1 MAVPI
6 SITPFLASHLDKAL
20 ETPSTHTIGPIF
32 KILSGIGSHLLDALP
47 SDLVARLQEQ
57 FKKLLQ
63 TVGTQQHMTDL
74 VCLAVLAVMASSQ
87 SSSST
92 SQDELPSRIT
102 VHEASTVNQMRRCNE
117 ARQYL
122 SKRAAKT
129 LDLVVLKVIFVCSKS
144 CTLTVSE
151 VIESLRLCQT
161 IVDTI
166 DAGDRRSWMENDR
179 GKLRK
184 LVEKVSSY
192 DRRSKVLCMVRP
204 SSPRSWKILNFGK
217 ALHFITSLVGDR
229 SLPHEL
235 LPVCKAVLCAPLASS
250 LDHAVGIKILVRF

>member
-20 ETPSTHTIGPIF
+20 ETPSPHTIGPIF

-74 VCLAVLAVMASSQ
+74 VCLAVLAITASSQ

-92 SQDELPSRIT
+92 SQDELPSRTT
-102 VHEASTVNQMRRCNE
+102 VHEASTVNQMRRYNE

-122 SKRAAKT
+122 CKRATKT

-166 DAGDRRSWMENDR
+166 DAGDRRLWMENDR

-204 SSPRSWKILNFGK
+204 SNPCS
-217 ALHFITSLVGDR
+217 
-229 SLPHEL
+229 
-235 LPVCKAVLCAPLASS
+235 
-250 LDHAVGIKILVRF
+250 